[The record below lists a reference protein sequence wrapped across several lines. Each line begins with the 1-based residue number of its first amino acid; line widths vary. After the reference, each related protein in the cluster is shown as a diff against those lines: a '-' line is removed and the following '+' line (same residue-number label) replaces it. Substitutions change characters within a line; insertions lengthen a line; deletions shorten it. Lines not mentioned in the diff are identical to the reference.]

1 MRKIMYIVLLIIS
14 AIVLYNIFFDRK
26 KYIAMNQKVINCSDC
41 VIKNEKKAIEIAE
54 DKLFVI
60 YGESKIKD
68 ERPYSIKLINN
79 KVWVITGSLNHSF
92 LDELLYKGVPKFGGG
107 FEIKINAKDGK
118 IIKLTHYK

>member
-1 MRKIMYIVLLIIS
+1 MYIVLLIIS